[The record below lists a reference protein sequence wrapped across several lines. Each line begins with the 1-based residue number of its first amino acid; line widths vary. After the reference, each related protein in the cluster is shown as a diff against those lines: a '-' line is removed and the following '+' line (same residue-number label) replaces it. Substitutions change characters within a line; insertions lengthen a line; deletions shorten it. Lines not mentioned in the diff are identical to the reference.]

1 MQQLSALDAAFVY
14 TEGKNSPQHIG
25 SIAIYDP
32 STSPNGKI
40 RFKDVLAYFQSRLG
54 CAKAF
59 RQKLVRV
66 PLDLDHPY
74 WIEDAEF
81 DLEYHVRHI
90 ALPAPGDWRQLCI
103 QTARIHARPLD
114 MTKPLWEYWIVEGL
128 DTIEGVPP
136 GSWAIVSKVHH
147 AAIDGASG
155 MEMTAALH
163 DLDPDAPP
171 RVIHDDWKPE
181 EVPSA
186 GELLAKAHL
195 NSLTQP
201 WRIGEMI
208 ANALPGLSELRKKVT
223 AGEISLENAGTC
235 PNTRFN
241 RNLSPHRV
249 VDGITMPMA
258 EVKMIRQA
266 VSGATVNDVL
276 LSIVGGGLRNYLEA
290 KGELPDKSLTTTCPI
305 SVRSDADKGSAGNQV
320 AAMIVKLSTDVADPL
335 ERLRRIVA
343 DSKNSKAM
351 VGAIGAKNIA
361 QSSELMPG
369 ALVGLASRLSSQ
381 IFASDSAVPASNCIV
396 TNVPGPMTP
405 LFFCGARM
413 IRMHGTGPLTHGMGL
428 INIIN
433 SYCGE
438 VALSFTSDR
447 DMMPDP
453 AEYAAA
459 LRQSADEL
467 LAAAKVGDP
476 TSATPEVQTRQ
487 DQVGQETQGK

>member
-1 MQQLSALDAAFVY
+1 MKQLSALDAAFVY

-32 STSPNGKI
+32 STAPGGKVG
-40 RFKDVLAYFQSRLG
+40 FKDVLAYFQSRLG
-54 CAKAF
+54 CAQAF

-74 WIEDAEF
+74 WVEDSEF

-128 DTIEGVPP
+128 NNVEGVPP

-155 MEMTAALH
+155 MEMTSALH
-163 DLDPDAPP
+163 DQARDAPP
-171 RVIHDDWKPE
+171 RDVEDNWVPE

-186 GELLAKAHL
+186 AELLAKAQF
-195 NSLTQP
+195 NAMTQP
-201 WRIGEMI
+201 WRVGETI
-208 ANALPGLSELRKKVT
+208 LNALPGLSELRKKVT
-223 AGEISLENAGTC
+223 AGEISLENAGSC
-235 PNTRFN
+235 PSTRFN

-258 EVKMIRQA
+258 DVKAIRQA
-266 VSGATVNDVL
+266 VAGATVNDVL
-276 LSIVGGGLRNYLEA
+276 LAIVGGGLRKYLEA
-290 KGELPDKSLTTTCPI
+290 KGELPEKSLTTTCPI
-305 SVRSDADKGSAGNQV
+305 SVRSESDKGSAGNQV
-320 AAMIVKLSTDVADPL
+320 AAMIVKLATDVADPI
-335 ERLRRIVA
+335 ERLSRIVA

-369 ALVGLASRLSSQ
+369 ALVGLASRLSAQ
-381 IFASDSAVPASNCIV
+381 IFANDSAVPASNCIV
-396 TNVPGPMTP
+396 TNVPGPMSP
-405 LFFCGARM
+405 LYFCGAKL

-438 VALSFTSDR
+438 IALSFTSDR

-453 AEYAAA
+453 AAYAAA
-459 LRQSADEL
+459 LREAADEL
-467 LAAAKVGDP
+467 IAAARASGAPAKAAAK
-476 TSATPEVQTRQ
+476 TKQA
-487 DQVGQETQGK
+487 